1 MAYGLFNSHVISKS
15 AGKQYYRLS

>member
-1 MAYGLFNSHVISKS
+1 MAYGLFNSHVIPKS